1 MLVVERELWSTEW
14 KIKRISISITYFNI
28 RALYKT
34 ALSSHVPKH
43 IKELSVS
50 CILASLALGTRNEY
64 RYIVNIFLIMNIYIE
79 KKKVQQVQKV

>member
-1 MLVVERELWSTEW
+1 MTNKKNKHMHNLFQIF
-14 KIKRISISITYFNI
+14 KI

-50 CILASLALGTRNEY
+50 CIIASLAFDTRNEY
-64 RYIVNIFLIMNIYIE
+64 RYIVNIFLIMNISIE
-79 KKKVQQVQKV
+79 KRKKVQQAQKV

>member
-1 MLVVERELWSTEW
+1 MHNLFQNF
-14 KIKRISISITYFNI
+14 KI

-50 CILASLALGTRNEY
+50 CIIASLALGTRNEY
-64 RYIVNIFLIMNIYIE
+64 RYIVNIFLIMNIPIE
-79 KKKVQQVQKV
+79 KKREHNRCTRFRQKKIGTSKKL

>member
-1 MLVVERELWSTEW
+1 MHNLFQNF
-14 KIKRISISITYFNI
+14 KI

-50 CILASLALGTRNEY
+50 CIIASLALGTRNEY
-64 RYIVNIFLIMNIYIE
+64 RYIVNIFLIMNIPIE
-79 KKKVQQVQKV
+79 KKREHSRCTRFRQKKIGTSKKL

>member
-1 MLVVERELWSTEW
+1 MIALVNRMTNKKNKHMHNLFQIF
-14 KIKRISISITYFNI
+14 KI

-50 CILASLALGTRNEY
+50 CIIASLALDTRNEY